1 MMVSSTLRWSNVEY
15 LSRFPVQCL
24 GDAVFSTSSD
34 IGCCVECLFF

>member
-1 MMVSSTLRWSNVEY
+1 MMVSTLRRSKCEY

-34 IGCCVECLFF
+34 IGCCV